1 MIYGSNI
8 FLKKKKKRL
17 NYGQL
22 LMTIVS
28 DIHQNYLCY
37 SWSHDNIKLTAE
49 WIFSKRHGPDHFSS
63 HTAVCFCCFPW
74 AGTSIHVA
82 NSNQI
87 RTLIWLNSTPT
98 EIITIIKKCLVLVF
112 SQINYFN
119 ELAAL
124 PCKCKSC
131 HNSEGAAVGE
141 KERLMETSEFLEE
154 KSCR

>member
-1 MIYGSNI
+1 MTYVSNI
-8 FLKKKKKRL
+8 FLKERKKRL
-17 NYGQL
+17 NYEQL

-28 DIHQNYLCY
+28 DVPQNYLCY
-37 SWSHDNIKLTAE
+37 SWSHDNIELTAE
-49 WIFSKRHGPDHFSS
+49 WISAKRHGPDHFSS
-63 HTAVCFCCFPW
+63 TAVCFCSFPW

-82 NSNQI
+82 NGNQI

-119 ELAAL
+119 ELAVL
-124 PCKCKSC
+124 PCKCESC